1 MPKRRPVSKRKR
13 PAASSKTRKPAAER
27 GSEKSLA
34 GLRDQVA
41 ELQETLRAIRHGEV
55 DAVLVSSPIGDQVFT
70 LQGAEHPYRLMVET
84 IDEGAATLSDD
95 GTVLYANRSFA
106 EIFNA
111 PLERFIG
118 APLTDFVSGEDVESL
133 RTFITDATSGI
144 VRGEIRLGT
153 PSGRRSRTVRLTFS
167 PVRELGVH
175 TICVVA
181 TELTALIESNEA
193 LRVSELSLRQL
204 SARLL
209 RLQDEERRR
218 IARDLHDTTGQKIAV
233 LSMTLDRLLKL
244 VDHNA
249 TDVADAIVESRSVVT
264 KIGEEIRTLSYLLH
278 PPLLDE
284 CGLASAVGWYI
295 EGFTKRSGIHVEI
308 NVDDDLPRLPTD
320 AETAL
325 FRVVQESL
333 TNVHR
338 YSGSSRAEI
347 RISQVGNSVH
357 LEVVDHGKGLRAAA
371 AEVTPTATPSL
382 GVGIPGMRERIRQ
395 LGGQLDVEFR
405 LDGTRVR
412 ASLPLAAETSEDGEP
427 EQSQSAG
434 AAVTAVNAAANGHGK
449 SVAALPAKRILIA
462 DDHEVMRRGVRGLV
476 ESHKEWSVCGEA
488 IEGYEAVSKT
498 RELNP
503 DLLILDIGM
512 PGISGIEAAIQILK
526 EDPMVKIIF
535 FTMHDSPQL
544 MREIANVGA
553 RGYVTKARAGN
564 DLVDAVRAVLSGKT
578 FFPRAAAS

>member
-1 MPKRRPVSKRKR
+1 VPKRRPAPKRKN
-13 PAASSKTRKPAAER
+13 PTASAKTRKPAAPRPSRETIP
-27 GSEKSLA
+27 

-55 DAVLVSSPIGDQVFT
+55 DALLVASPNGDQVFT

-118 APLTDFVSGEDVESL
+118 APLTDFVSGEDVELL
-133 RTFITDATSGI
+133 RTFVADAAASI

-153 PSGRRSRTVRLTFS
+153 PSGQRSRTIRLTLS

-193 LRVSELSLRQL
+193 LRVSEISLRQL

-244 VDHNA
+244 VDQNK
-249 TDVADAIVESRSVVT
+249 TDVTDAIVESRSMVT
-264 KIGEEIRTLSYLLH
+264 KVGEEIRTLSYLLH

-284 CGLASAVGWYI
+284 CGLASAVGWYV
-295 EGFTKRSGIHVEI
+295 EGFTKRSGIRVEI

-347 RISQVGNSVH
+347 RITRIGDSVH

-371 AEVTPTATPSL
+371 AEATPTATPSL

-395 LGGQLDVEFR
+395 LRGQLDVEFR

-412 ASLPLAAETSEDGEP
+412 ASLPLAAETP
-427 EQSQSAG
+427 EGADHD
-434 AAVTAVNAAANGHGK
+434 AAVTSVNAAANGHGK

-512 PGISGIEAAIQILK
+512 PGISGIEAATQILK
-526 EDPMVKIIF
+526 EDPLVKIIF

-544 MREIANVGA
+544 MREIANIGA